1 MEKKQP
7 TYNDLKILYDTIKA
21 IMGDKDIYYTPEEV
35 ENLKKDKTNI
45 FLTRENKNDKR
56 RN

>member
-1 MEKKQP
+1 MIKKQP
-7 TYNDLKILYDTIKA
+7 TYEQLKNMYDTIKA

-45 FLTRENKNDKR
+45 FLTRENEYVQR

>member
-1 MEKKQP
+1 MIKKQP
-7 TYNDLKILYDTIKA
+7 TYNNLKNLYDTIKA

-45 FLTRENKNDKR
+45 FLTRESRYEKR